1 MLWRFLALRYCV
13 GHHFSALAI
22 TGSAV
27 SQGAIRAPLHVLV
40 VLLCLAYR
48 AGSCSMLFKPP
59 HPHPPLYLCSLIH
72 YILRRF
78 STVLPV
84 QCFFRGGWGRV
95 FLVGVAGDWVAS
107 GGQLF
112 QSPMFLGAQP
122 QYVTKALTVEYN
134 NNCITLLYM

>member
-1 MLWRFLALRYCV
+1 MLWHFLALRYCV

-27 SQGAIRAPLHVLV
+27 SQGAILAPLHVLLV
-40 VLLCLAYR
+40 FLCLAYR

-84 QCFFRGGWGRV
+84 QCSRGWGRV
-95 FLVGVAGDWVAS
+95 FLVGVARGWVAS
-107 GGQLF
+107 GVQHF

-122 QYVTKALTVEYN
+122 QYATKVLTVEYN

>member
-1 MLWRFLALRYCV
+1 MLWRFLALCYCV
-13 GHHFSALAI
+13 GHHFRALAI

-27 SQGAIRAPLHVLV
+27 YMSQGAIRAPLHVLV

-59 HPHPPLYLCSLIH
+59 HPYAPLYLCSLIH

-78 STVLPV
+78 STVS
-84 QCFFRGGWGRV
+84 WGRV
-95 FLVGVAGDWVAS
+95 FLVGVARGWVAS
-107 GGQLF
+107 GGQHF

-122 QYVTKALTVEYN
+122 QYATKVLTVEYN